1 MTEILS
7 LVEIRSLRRYAF
19 CLLGNRYLSDMAL
32 EGALNAFG
40 DGAKPSD
47 DAEHPLALYRAIN
60 QSAEACSRMGKVSA
74 ALGAGFHSRFL
85 RLPMNQRQVAVLHSV
100 VGLPFTDIA
109 TIMSMNESTA
119 RGVYAQSLAALRL
132 KPMAVLIIEDEAII
146 ARELHQI
153 VTKLGLSVAG
163 TARNRTEALR
173 IAGLSKP
180 GLILADYSLRGDTG
194 VNVVKAIRQ
203 SIDAHV
209 IYVTAFPDVA
219 AAESDTGDIVIPKPF
234 NVRTVEQAVQHMAA

>member
-7 LVEIRSLRRYAF
+7 LLEITSLRRYAF

-40 DGAKPSD
+40 NGAKTAD
-47 DAEHPLALYRAIN
+47 DAEHKLALYREIN
-60 QSAEACSRMGKVSA
+60 LSAEACSRMGKVSA
-74 ALGAGFHSRFL
+74 ALGAGLHSRFL
-85 RLPMNQRQVAVLHSV
+85 RLPMEQRQIAVLHAV
-100 VGLPFTDIA
+100 MGIPFAGIA
-109 TIMSMNESTA
+109 TIMGMNESMV
-119 RGVYAQSLAALRL
+119 RGIYTQCLAGLRL

-153 VTKLGLSVAG
+153 VTKLGLAVAG

-219 AAESDTGDIVIPKPF
+219 AAESETGDIVIPKPF